1 MYDFYIIFFKIILI
15 KRFLINRFDLIKF
28 IHEKFYR
35 YRIRRIHRLTES
47 HLFASKRSREE
58 PREWCIYKNE
68 KNREK
73 NKEERS
79 STAMTSE
86 ARIAIMVDTNS
97 GKV

>member
-15 KRFLINRFDLIKF
+15 KPNRFDLIKF